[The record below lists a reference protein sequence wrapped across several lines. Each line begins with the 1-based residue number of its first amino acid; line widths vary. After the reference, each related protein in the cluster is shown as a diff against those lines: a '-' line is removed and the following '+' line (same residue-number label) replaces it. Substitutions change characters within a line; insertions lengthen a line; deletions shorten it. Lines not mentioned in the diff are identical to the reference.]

1 MEQSKKEK
9 GTINSTQD
17 SVKNQVQDSEKTSNT
32 PPVTDE
38 MGNEIDQEFSTGKS
52 FPIDIFPQ
60 EIQSLIK
67 NAEETVGFNPDFF
80 SAGILSICA
89 TAIGTSVSL
98 FNGSYPSQPILW
110 LAIIG
115 RSGIGKTHPLKFSKK
130 PIEEKD
136 KKSYEEFIK
145 LEESY
150 ELEEKKGKKPIYI
163 KSILTDFTIEKL
175 TETLKYNPKGALIF
189 KDELIG
195 WINSFDQYK
204 NGGDQQK
211 YIESWNGDVV
221 TADRVSKSP
230 ARVEKSNVN
239 IIGGLQP
246 RRLKELALNGRD
258 DDGFLPRMLL
268 IYPTNIKPNLF
279 TGKNIEPQHIENY
292 SRLIN
297 NLFDVS
303 ETTLRINENQ
313 IKIYQ
318 DWQHKAV
325 KNSYDDDVETCIQAK
340 LESYVWR
347 LALVIEM
354 IFQATENEFRDTIS
368 DNSLIKAIKLVEY
381 FRMNALKVFDKI
393 ISTNPLDDLPTT
405 KIELINELPLE
416 FKRIDVIPLFNHYGI
431 KGGSIGRFL
440 NNNKLFKRLDSK
452 GNYKK
457 LII

>member
-17 SVKNQVQDSEKTSNT
+17 SVKNHVKDSGKNSNNPQIINKLSET
-32 PPVTDE
+32 
-38 MGNEIDQEFSTGKS
+38 IDQEFNFQNC
-52 FPIDIFPQ
+52 FPIESFPQ

-98 FNGSYPSQPILW
+98 FNGSYSSQPILW

-115 RSGIGKTHPLKFSKK
+115 RSGMGKTPPLKFSKK

-136 KKSYEEFIK
+136 KKSYEEFKK
-145 LEESY
+145 LEETY
-150 ELEEKKGKKPIYI
+150 ELEEKKGRKPNFV
-163 KSILTDFTIEKL
+163 KSILSDFTIEKL
-175 TETLKYNPKGALIF
+175 AETLDFNSKGVLIF

-204 NGGDQQK
+204 KGGDQQK
-211 YIESWNGDVV
+211 YIEFWNGDTLTV
-221 TADRVSKSP
+221 DRVSKP
-230 ARVEKSNVN
+230 PIRVEKTNVN
-239 IIGGLQP
+239 ILGGLQP
-246 RRLKELALNGRD
+246 KRMRELALNGRD
-258 DDGFLPRMLL
+258 EDGFLTRMLL
-268 IYPTNIKPNLF
+268 VYPTYIKPNLF
-279 TGKNIEPQHIENY
+279 TGKNIEQQHVENY

-303 ETTLRINENQ
+303 EMTLRINENQ
-313 IKIYQ
+313 IKIFQ
-318 DWQHKAV
+318 KWQHKAV
-325 KNSYDDDVETCIQAK
+325 KESFDDDVETCIQAK

-347 LALVIEM
+347 LTLVIEM
-354 IFQATENEFRDTIS
+354 IFQATENKFRETIS
-368 DNSLIKAIKLVEY
+368 DSSLLKAIQLVEY
-381 FRMNALKVFDKI
+381 FRVNALKVFDKI
-393 ISTNPLDDLPTT
+393 TSTNPLDDLPTNQ
-405 KIELINELPLE
+405 IDLINELPLE
-416 FKRIDVIPLFNHYGI
+416 FKRIDVLLLFEKYGI
-431 KGGSIGRFL
+431 KGGSIARFL
-440 NNNKLFKRLDSK
+440 NKKQLFKRLDSK